1 MPKKSDKSKVLTGY
15 KVHKERILLSGGTI
29 IRSIKY
35 PIKPF
40 SESPE
45 ASDSLA
51 KLKDS
56 IISDDLK
63 IRGDVNLNDYLE
75 CTSNGNQLYTVFDFW
90 IDSLKA
96 GVIWQPDSKSL
107 LDLVNSPFEQIWQ
120 NVDQRIK
127 DFFDKEKIKP
137 LILQNEIRKTETINK
152 DSFRK
157 KIASYLKAEYYHEE
171 KYPSKGYKILSPQAE
186 EIVDFIT
193 NSFFDEDG
201 KLKLEGQAN
210 QEKFW
215 LENFGID
222 KNIIKSSKPRGKL
235 KDITF
240 TIVPELICINQ
251 DCLLDE
257 LVNKRQD
264 WLESH
269 NQEEKK
275 LLGYLGLTNNF
286 NGFSN
291 YFGKV
296 IKSLK
301 EDKVQDIFDAI
312 SFIQPSLHEKRDV
325 VLSALAFLSDK
336 ARKLGDPFHTDS
348 WSNYRGFFGGKLQSW
363 FSNHERRKKEMHK
376 QIENFKNSIE
386 KAKNYLNTKSFPKEA
401 QEEIELINTLLD
413 RLEEFLSKGIE
424 NEDNYQIFDSLLSSL
439 KRRLNFFY
447 QAYIQNEEEK
457 EEDEETSVNKS
468 GDFSGLYEK
477 IYKPVTFFGKA
488 IRKRNEK
495 IVYKTIPILES
506 GIETLTSLI
515 SSLSKNFSPKETFEK
530 VRKKQETE
538 ETVYRKCLNFFWRKY
553 TDKSVNSSFFR
564 DQYIKII
571 SSEAK
576 SPTLQDIEKKK
587 NHKKYTFYR
596 SAYAK
601 GSVSQIEINSEN
613 HLESFEKLILEM
625 TRYLL
630 EFDKAR
636 LLKDPKMLLD
646 WIELAKTTISHLI
659 RFNTQD
665 EFPVA
670 NLNLENFDKANLYIK
685 LFSLETA
692 KKSEFSFIVQS
703 LVLSEIKGAATLY
716 SKKEYL
722 ARYSTQVIA
731 SNEKFK
737 LFYKP
742 SDPQIQ
748 LSQNLANSQ
757 PTSPER
763 KMLMRPH
770 LYLVDITKAETK
782 TKKGSNPNALHLG
795 KENCKPVFISEE
807 DMKETFRLS
816 SSPYQLQFLDK
827 YLYSPKGWE
836 NVNVTLSEWNFI
848 VEKRYEINW
857 DLENKRP
864 ILTPAKTKNKSGKKW
879 VERVYLSIPFVL
891 SASEKNNQ
899 TPKLEEI
906 TKDDLSHTNYPLLGI
921 DVGEYGLAY
930 ALTSIQDNK
939 IDIIET
945 GFIADKN
952 IANIKDEFAKIQQRA
967 KEGAFDEEDNT
978 VSLVRENA
986 IGALRNKVH
995 AIAIKCGGCSII
1007 YEGSISN
1014 FETGSGRTTKIYDSV
1029 KRADTEFESEADKSI
1044 HNHVWGKSTKYIGR
1058 ALSAHASSYTCIK
1071 CARSLYQITE
1081 ENLENTKIVSRTGNI
1096 VTISTPLGEIY
1107 GYTQNKEHQ
1116 QGYIFKKTE
1125 KRLSEFRKMIKEF
1138 ARPPV
1143 AQNSEALPEH
1153 IRENKEKIENFKK
1166 QRGNSSLFVCPFV
1179 GCGFVA
1185 DADMQAALIMAIR
1198 GYLRFKGII
1207 KPKKDKED
1215 KSKENKKGIIKP
1227 KKDKKDKSKENK
1239 KEHSESDPTSY
1250 LEETIKYLSQLS
1262 NKDALI
1268 EKMKFKF

>member
-1 MPKKSDKSKVLTGY
+1 MQVNAKKSDKSKDLTGY
-15 KVHKERILLSGGTI
+15 KVHKERILLSGGKI

-45 ASDSLA
+45 TINLE
-51 KLKDS
+51 KLKDK
-56 IISDDLK
+56 IINDDLK
-63 IRGDVNLNDYLE
+63 IRGDMNLNDYLE
-75 CTSNGNQLYTVFDFW
+75 YTSKNNQPYTIFDFW

-96 GVIWQPDSKSL
+96 GVIWQPDSKLL

-120 NVDQRIK
+120 KVDQRIK
-127 DFFDKEKIKP
+127 GFFDKEKIKP
-137 LILQNEIRKTETINK
+137 LILQNEIRKTETTNK
-152 DSFRK
+152 YSFRK

-171 KYPSKGYKILSPQAE
+171 KYPSKDYKILSPQAE
-186 EIVDFIT
+186 GVVDFIT
-193 NSFFDEDG
+193 NSFFDENG
-201 KLKLEGQAN
+201 ELKLYGKEN

-222 KNIIKSSKPRGKL
+222 KNIIESSKPRGEL
-235 KDITF
+235 KYITF
-240 TIVPELICINQ
+240 TIVPELVCINQ
-251 DCLLDE
+251 DCSLEE
-257 LVNKRQD
+257 LVDKRQE
-264 WLESH
+264 WLKNQ
-269 NQEEKK
+269 NQEEDK
-275 LLGYLGLTNNF
+275 LAKILGLTNNF

-291 YFGKV
+291 YFGKAL
-296 IKSLK
+296 KSLK
-301 EDKVQDIFDAI
+301 EDKIQDIFDAI
-312 SFIQPSLHEKRDV
+312 SFIQPPLHEKRDL

-336 ARKLGDPFHTDS
+336 ARKLGDPLHTDS
-348 WSNYRGFFGGKLQSW
+348 WENYRGFFGGKLQSW
-363 FSNHERRKKEMHK
+363 FSNHQKRKKELHK
-376 QIENFKNSIE
+376 QTENFKDSIE
-386 KAKNYLNTKSFPKEA
+386 KARSYLNTNSFPKEA

-413 RLEEFLSKGIE
+413 RLEKFLSKGIK

-439 KRRLNFFY
+439 KRLLNFSY

-457 EEDEETSVNKS
+457 EDEEISVNRS
-468 GDFSGLYEK
+468 RHFSGLYEK

-488 IRKRNEK
+488 IRKRNKK

-515 SSLSKNFSPKETFEK
+515 SSLSKDFSPKETFEK
-530 VRKKQETE
+530 VKKKQETE

-553 TDKSVNSSFFR
+553 TDKSVNSSVFR

-596 SAYAK
+596 SAYAT

-613 HLESFEKLILEM
+613 YLESFEKLTLDMI
-625 TRYLL
+625 RYLL
-630 EFDKAR
+630 EFDKAK
-636 LLKDPKMLLD
+636 LLNDPKILLD

-665 EFPVA
+665 EFSTS
-670 NLNLENFDKANLYIK
+670 NLDLKNFEKANLYTE
-685 LFSLETA
+685 LFSLEIA

-716 SKKEYL
+716 SKKEYV
-722 ARYSTQVIA
+722 AQYSTQVIG

-742 SDPQIQ
+742 SDQQIQ

-770 LYLVDITKAETK
+770 LYLVDTSHLVDTTK
-782 TKKGSNPNALHLG
+782 TKKGLSPNALRLD
-795 KENCKPVFISEE
+795 KESFEPVFISEE

-827 YLYSPKGWE
+827 YLYRPKGWE
-836 NVNVTLSEWNFI
+836 NVNITLSEWNFI

-857 DLENKRP
+857 DLGNKLP
-864 ILTPAKTKNKSGKKW
+864 VLTPAKIKNKSGKKW
-879 VERVYLSIPFVL
+879 VERVYLSIPFKL
-891 SASEKNNQ
+891 SASKKNNQ
-899 TPKLEEI
+899 TSKLEEI
-906 TKDDLSHTNYPLLGI
+906 AKDDSSRINYPLLGI

-930 ALTSIQDNK
+930 ALTFIQDSK

-945 GFIADKN
+945 GFIEDQN
-952 IANIKDEFAKIQQRA
+952 IANIKDEFAKIQQKA

-1071 CARSLYQITE
+1071 CARSLYQVTE
-1081 ENLENTKIVSRTGNI
+1081 ENLENTQIVSRTGNI
-1096 VTISTPLGEIY
+1096 ATISTPLGEIY

-1116 QGYIFKKTE
+1116 QGYTFKKT
-1125 KRLSEFRKMIKEF
+1125 KKGLSEFRKMVKEF

-1143 AQNSEALPEH
+1143 TQNSEALPEY

-1166 QRGNSSLFVCPFV
+1166 RRGNSSLFVCPFV

-1185 DADMQAALIMAIR
+1185 DADIQAALIMAIR

-1207 KPKKDKED
+1207 KPKED
-1215 KSKENKKGIIKP
+1215 KKDQSKENKK
-1227 KKDKKDKSKENK
+1227 KS
-1239 KEHSESDPTSY
+1239 SESDQTSY

-1262 NKDALI
+1262 NKDNVI